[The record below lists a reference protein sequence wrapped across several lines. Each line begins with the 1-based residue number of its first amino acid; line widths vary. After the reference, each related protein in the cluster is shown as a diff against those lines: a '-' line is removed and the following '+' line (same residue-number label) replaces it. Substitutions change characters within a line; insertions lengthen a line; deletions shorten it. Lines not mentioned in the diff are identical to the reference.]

1 MNIVGALVCVHRL
14 QVHDVSDHVVLV
26 ADPIPSQHVP
36 ALTCDRQGLAAV
48 VPLQQGDHLGHHL
61 ALLLETAELEAGME
75 AEGDFRH
82 CVRQFLLDQL
92 VSSQRPSK
100 LVPRRMMGCKK
111 C

>member
-26 ADPIPSQHVP
+26 ADPVASQHVP